1 MVSAETPV
9 TFTMKQLII
18 FLGTITG
25 VVIAAG
31 GILYSAL
38 HDDVKGIRNSIDGFQ
53 STDFR
58 SNRETIDAKARMT
71 NVMPATAGDELLP
84 KIRGS
89 KCQQQPRTK
98 MGRSAIQVLMPALS
112 PTMEKGNLAK
122 WHKKEGD
129 AVKSGDVIAEIG
141 SAAASVRSRHTARPG

>member
-38 HDDVKGIRNSIDGFQ
+38 HYDVKGIRNSIDVFQ
-53 STDFR
+53 STDKEMLNRARDVYVNQTELIGCLRTNLSTFSGNFDMADSHFEDPVTNR
-58 SNRETIDAKARMT
+58 S
-71 NVMPATAGDELLP
+71 
-84 KIRGS
+84 
-89 KCQQQPRTK
+89 
-98 MGRSAIQVLMPALS
+98 
-112 PTMEKGNLAK
+112 
-122 WHKKEGD
+122 
-129 AVKSGDVIAEIG
+129 
-141 SAAASVRSRHTARPG
+141 